1 MSTIFAPLLN
11 FSFNF
16 FPFSYSASLLFPHL
30 SHTPFFPHPSIPLSA
45 LHPHTCTFFPH
56 LSLSPLPP
64 PQPHSFLPS
73 PLNSVIRTPPTHL
86 HFLPSPQPLSSS
98 PTSATLLSSLRF
110 LPPCLLPH
118 TSLPY
123 IYTLIMP
130 SVFKILD
137 LFENIPRQRP
147 YFNNFLR
154 GLLDANFPFSF
165 KKPRLP

>member
-56 LSLSPLPP
+56 LSLSPLP
-64 PQPHSFLPS
+64 
-73 PLNSVIRTPPTHL
+73 
-86 HFLPSPQPLSSS
+86 SPQPLSSS
-98 PTSATLLSSLRF
+98 LTSATLLSSLRF

-137 LFENIPRQRP
+137 LFENIHYNITRQSGDCAICEESP
-147 YFNNFLR
+147 
-154 GLLDANFPFSF
+154 GTTEQSAG
-165 KKPRLP
+165 